1 MSKHNLLILL
11 IVFSFLFGGAN
22 DRTTETTQWAKL
34 RLSRVNQIVLMSS
47 GQLSMGQ
54 GSVWIIAIP
63 YYCKVVDQ
71 ENMKKV
77 GKHSLVKLRYRQD
90 LKTLIIFLSFDH
102 TISSFFCNL
111 IQKFKIEWHC
121 SKWQIWIFSL
131 NTLLWIKVSFLY
143 MLCKSKSHVATNPIE
158 MCTVLRLL
166 CLFPQADQN
175 ANTGRV

>member
-1 MSKHNLLILL
+1 
-11 IVFSFLFGGAN
+11 
-22 DRTTETTQWAKL
+22 
-34 RLSRVNQIVLMSS
+34 
-47 GQLSMGQ
+47 
-54 GSVWIIAIP
+54 
-63 YYCKVVDQ
+63 
-71 ENMKKV
+71 MKKV

-102 TISSFFCNL
+102 TIAFFVTL
-111 IQKFKIEWHC
+111 FKN
-121 SKWQIWIFSL
+121 SKLNDIAVNGKYEFFSL

-158 MCTVLRLL
+158 MRTVLRLL